1 MKKNQSSPKK
11 SRPSTVDSPS
21 RASRAYDDLPKE
33 TSELQHKV
41 LELETDNEHVK
52 NVLIALNEKLLVFND
67 FKQDVANH
75 KQFLKESEN
84 RRETLQMDI
93 RTISTK
99 VITDS

>member
-1 MKKNQSSPKK
+1 M
-11 SRPSTVDSPS
+11 
-21 RASRAYDDLPKE
+21 
-33 TSELQHKV
+33 

-99 VITDS
+99 VITDTQEHTSYESQLVNENKSLKTALE

>member
-1 MKKNQSSPKK
+1 M
-11 SRPSTVDSPS
+11 
-21 RASRAYDDLPKE
+21 
-33 TSELQHKV
+33 
-41 LELETDNEHVK
+41 K

-84 RRETLQMDI
+84 RREALQMEV

-99 VITDS
+99 VIADSQEHTSYESQLVEENKSLKTALE